1 MSIEKDNLLAS
12 IINALDEFDYM
23 KVDEIPEIDLY
34 MDQVTT
40 LMEQKLKTTTRY
52 PDEDKILTKTMINN
66 YAKNRLLPSPEKKKY
81 SKDHILILT
90 FIYYYK
96 GFLSI
101 SDIQALIK
109 PLTEQFF
116 DVKEGVDLSMIYGE
130 ILEAQKIQAE
140 GMKKDIEEKLS
151 LASEMFSELPDEQA
165 EFLQLFSFISLIGFD
180 VYFKKLMIER
190 FTDTYLK
197 EEESKDKGKV

>member
-1 MSIEKDNLLAS
+1 MSIEKDKVLAS

-23 KVDEIPEIDLY
+23 KVDEIPDIDLY

-40 LMEQKLKTTTRY
+40 LMEQKLKTTARY
-52 PDEDKILTKTMINN
+52 PGEDKILTKTMINN
-66 YAKNRLLPSPEKKKY
+66 YAKNRLLPPPEKKKY

-116 DVKEGVDLSMIYGE
+116 DVKEGVDLSTIYGE

-140 GMKKDIEEKLS
+140 GMKKDIEQKLS
-151 LASEMFSELPDEQA
+151 LASEMFTELPDEQA

-190 FTDTYLK
+190 FTDIYLK
-197 EEESKDKGKV
+197 EEENKDKGEV